1 MIYSP
6 EQNILDNLPLSPR
19 SGFGVCYN
27 FHVCKSAA
35 QVTDVLPEMVDTVF
49 SSKEEKAEEW
59 LTWNYKWKQPSHYR
73 GNFTIPSVFSLT
85 FSYVYQPLAQW

>member
-35 QVTDVLPEMVDTVF
+35 QVTDVLPEVVDTVF
-49 SSKEEKAEEW
+49 SSKEK
-59 LTWNYKWKQPSHYR
+59 KGR
-73 GNFTIPSVFSLT
+73 GIINMKLQVKTAK
-85 FSYVYQPLAQW
+85 PLQR